1 MNRFVKYFLV
11 WFVLMLGLYFFY
23 ISSMAKSLGIKN
35 RSFRVEDFMEGG
47 IVSAI
52 ASIVLAFL
60 SILIVKIIRRDKK

>member
-52 ASIVLAFL
+52 ASIVLAIL
-60 SILIVKIIRRDKK
+60 SILIVKIIRRDR